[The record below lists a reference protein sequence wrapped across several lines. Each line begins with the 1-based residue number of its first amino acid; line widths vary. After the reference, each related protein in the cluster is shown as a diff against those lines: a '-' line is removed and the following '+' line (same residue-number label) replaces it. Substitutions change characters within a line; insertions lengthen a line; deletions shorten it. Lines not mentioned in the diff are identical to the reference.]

1 MFVGRRLWVTL
12 PYLFCW
18 LLS

>member
-1 MFVGRRLWVTL
+1 MFVGRQIWVTL